1 MTLALT
7 RPPSKDVD
15 PELAELAALPVRHR
29 AQWGRWVA
37 VAVTVVL
44 FAQLVNSAV
53 TNPRFDWPAFGAYL
67 FSPVILESLWFTV
80 QLTLIGAV
88 LGFLLGGV
96 LALARLSGNRV
107 LAGFSF
113 AFIWVFRSVPLIV
126 QILFWGYLGA
136 LYPTIGLGIPFGPT
150 FVDAPTKDLLS
161 PYTAAVI
168 GIVLHQAAYGSEIVR
183 AGILGVDPGQHDAAR
198 ALGIPRVAHLLR
210 ITLPQALRTIVPPAA
225 NEVIGLLKGTTA
237 VFILALPD
245 LFYQVQVI
253 YGRNGRIIP
262 LLLVAVAWYAILTT
276 FLSIGQHYLEKRLSR
291 GYGATKNPS
300 KNAPKGVP
308 A

>member
-1 MTLALT
+1 M
-7 RPPSKDVD
+7 
-15 PELAELAALPVRHR
+15 
-29 AQWGRWVA
+29 
-37 VAVTVVL
+37 
-44 FAQLVNSAV
+44 
-53 TNPRFDWPAFGAYL
+53 TNPRFDWPTFGAYF
-67 FSPVILESLWFTV
+67 FSPTILEALWFTV
-80 QLTLIGAV
+80 QLTAIGAV
-88 LGFLLGGV
+88 LGFLLGAV

-107 LAGFSF
+107 LAAFGFGF
-113 AFIWVFRSVPLIV
+113 VWVFRSVPLIV
-126 QILFWGYLGA
+126 QILFFGYLGA

-161 PYTAAVI
+161 PYSAAVI

-183 AGILGVDPGQHDAAR
+183 AGILGVAPGQHDAAR
-198 ALGIPRVAHLLR
+198 ALGIPPVAHLLR

-262 LLLVAVAWYAILTT
+262 LLLVAVAWYALATT
-276 FLSIGQHYLEKRLSR
+276 VLSIGQHYLEKRLAR
-291 GYGATKNPS
+291 GYGAGRSITKEPT
-300 KNAPKGVP
+300 A
-308 A
+308 

>member
-7 RPPSKDVD
+7 RARPAAVD
-15 PELAELAALPVRHR
+15 PELAHIAALPVRHR
-29 AQWGRWVA
+29 AHWGRWLA

-44 FAQLVNSAV
+44 FAQLVTSAV
-53 TNPRFDWPAFGAYL
+53 TNPRYDWPTFAAYL
-67 FSPVILESLWFTV
+67 LSPTVLEALWFTV
-80 QLTLIGAV
+80 QLTAIGAV

-96 LALARLSGNRV
+96 LALARLSGNPV
-107 LAGFSF
+107 LAAFSF
-113 AFIWVFRSVPLIV
+113 AFVWLFRSVPLIV

-150 FVDAPTKDLLS
+150 FVDSATKDLLS
-161 PYTAAVI
+161 PYAAAVI

-183 AGILGVDPGQHDAAR
+183 SGILGVSAGQHDAAR
-198 ALGIPRVAHLLR
+198 ALGIPPAAHLLR

-262 LLLVAVAWYAILTT
+262 LLLVAVAWYAVLTT
-276 FLSIGQHYLEKRLSR
+276 VLSIGQHYLEKRLAR
-291 GYGATKNPS
+291 GYGSAPATTK
-300 KNAPKGVP
+300 KETP

>member
-7 RPPSKDVD
+7 RPQPADTD
-15 PELAELAALPVRHR
+15 PELARLAALPVRR
-29 AQWGRWVA
+29 RVQWGRWLAVA
-37 VAVTVVL
+37 VAVVL
-44 FAQLVNSAV
+44 VAQLATSLV
-53 TNPRFDWPAFGAYL
+53 TNPRYDWPTFGAYL
-67 FSPVILESLWFTV
+67 FSPTILEALWFTV
-80 QLTLIGAV
+80 QLTVIGAV
-88 LGFLLGGV
+88 VGFLLGGV

-107 LAGFSF
+107 LAAFSF
-113 AFIWVFRSVPLIV
+113 GFIWLFRSVPLIV

-136 LYPTIGLGIPFGPT
+136 LYPTIGLGVPFGPT

-183 AGILGVDPGQHDAAR
+183 AGILGVSSGQHDAAR
-198 ALGIPRVAHLLR
+198 ALGIPPAAHLLR

-262 LLLVAVAWYAILTT
+262 LLLVAVAWYAALTT
-276 FLSIGQHYLEKRLSR
+276 VLSIGQHYLEKRLAR
-291 GYGATKNPS
+291 GYGATTSAPS
-300 KNAPKGVP
+300 TTKETA
-308 A
+308 

>member
-7 RPPSKDVD
+7 RSPSKDVD
-15 PELAELAALPVRHR
+15 PELAELAVLPVRRR

-37 VAVTVVL
+37 VAVTLIL
-44 FAQLVNSAV
+44 FAQLVSSAI
-53 TNPRFDWPAFGAYL
+53 TNPRFDWPTFGAYL
-67 FSPVILESLWFTV
+67 FSPIVLEALWFTV
-80 QLTLIGAV
+80 QLTIIGAV
-88 LGFLLGGV
+88 LGFLFGGV

-107 LAGFSF
+107 LATFSF
-113 AFIWVFRSVPLIV
+113 GFIWVFRSVPLIV
-126 QILFWGYLGA
+126 QILFFGYLGA
-136 LYPTIGLGIPFGPT
+136 LYPTLGLGIPFGPT
-150 FVDAPTKDLLS
+150 FVGAPTKDLLS
-161 PYTAAVI
+161 PYTAAMI

-183 AGILGVDPGQHDAAR
+183 AGILSVAPGQHDAAR
-198 ALGIPRVAHLLR
+198 ALGIPPAAQLLR

-262 LLLVAVAWYAILTT
+262 LLLVAVAWYAIATT
-276 FLSIGQHYLEKRLSR
+276 VLSIGQHYLEKRLSR
-291 GYGATKNPS
+291 GYGSKAPTKKES
-300 KNAPKGVP
+300 A